1 MKKKVLQFS
10 LIYLILLIYLI
21 ISLSIYAIYIM
32 KTYNNQNIIIN
43 LIIGAF
49 FYVLVGLLYSNHIH
63 KRGLIVGILSSIIHL
78 FILKFI
84 LLLTDSDVTFH
95 LVEIIIN
102 IICGGIGGFLG
113 IIFKKI
119 I

>member
-1 MKKKVLQFS
+1 MKKKVLQFG

-43 LIIGAF
+43 LIIGSC
-49 FYVLVGLLYSNHIH
+49 FYLLVGLLYSNHIH
-63 KRGLIVGILSSIIHL
+63 KRGLIVGALASLIHL
-78 FILKFI
+78 FVLKFVLMLTGSEVSFHI
-84 LLLTDSDVTFH
+84 L
-95 LVEIIIN
+95 EIIIN

-113 IIFKKI
+113 ILFKKI